1 MLFDDPDDDPV
12 VGRGVDVASLEYDRL
27 LVTSI
32 RSGDQNAF
40 EQMFVR
46 FAAPLADCA
55 MAYVHSREVA
65 EDLVHDLFL
74 TLWRERATWK
84 PAGTVESY
92 LFLALRNRARSYL
105 RRERVAANW
114 QARAIQELATE
125 PDVPGLDERLEV
137 AEHHAAVVRIIATLP
152 ERTRLVATLR
162 WVDGLTYPEIARRVG
177 ISVKGVEKAVARA
190 FLILRQ
196 RLRP

>member
-1 MLFDDPDDDPV
+1 MLI
-12 VGRGVDVASLEYDRL
+12 
-27 LVTSI
+27 THI
-32 RSGDQNAF
+32 RNGDESAF
-40 EQMFVR
+40 EQLFVR

-74 TLWRERATWK
+74 TLWRDRAAWK
-84 PAGTVESY
+84 PVGTIEAY

-114 QARAIQELATE
+114 KARAVQELAAASA
-125 PDVPGLDERLEV
+125 PPGPDERMEA
-137 AEHHAAVVRIIATLP
+137 AERQAAVVRTITTLP

-162 WVDGLTYPEIARRVG
+162 WIDGLTYAEIAQRAG
-177 ISVKGVEKAVARA
+177 ITVKGVEKAIARA
-190 FLILRQ
+190 FFALEQ